1 MKSKIYRGVF
11 YVSGLLILALGIT
24 LNTKT
29 DLGVSPIISVAYS
42 ISQLTKSNFGNVTL
56 LLYTAF
62 VIAEMIIHFIRYR
75 KNGKMKLN
83 GILFADILQIPLSII
98 FTRFLN
104 IFSAVIP
111 EFSVDYKGS
120 VWGSFGGRIVFLII
134 AIILTG
140 VGAAMSLDMRLI
152 PNPGDGIVQTIAD
165 AVKKETGLI
174 KNIFDVCNI
183 LFTISISLI
192 FAGKLIGIG
201 VGTVF
206 AVIGVGRVIAIFN
219 RLFLEKMK
227 KLAGITEW

>member
-1 MKSKIYRGVF
+1 MKTKIYRGLF
-11 YVSGLLILALGIT
+11 YVIGLMILALGIT

-42 ISQLTKSNFGNVTL
+42 ISQLTKTNFGNITL
-56 LLYTAF
+56 LLYISF
-62 VIAEMIIHFIRYR
+62 VIAEIVIHIIGYR
-75 KNGKMKLN
+75 KKGKMKLN

-104 IFSAVIP
+104 LYSAIIP
-111 EFSVDYKGS
+111 EFAIDYKGS
-120 VWGSFGGRIVFLII
+120 PAGSFLARILFLIL

-165 AVKKETGLI
+165 ASQKETGLI

-183 LFTISISLI
+183 LFTICISLI

-201 VGTVF
+201 IGTVL
-206 AVIGVGRVIAIFN
+206 AVIGVGRVIAMFN
-219 RLFLEKMK
+219 RLFLNKIKE
-227 KLAGITEW
+227 LAGITEW